1 MRLSIKLAVAAL
13 VAAIA
18 AWAYITYQGSGGTQ
32 ANTIRI
38 GTEGA
43 YPPFNFTDSD
53 SGELKGFDIDIAK
66 ALCAEMNAECTF
78 VAQDWDGI
86 IPALL
91 ANKYDAIVASMS
103 ITDERKEKVD
113 FSDKYYSTP
122 PALIAPKNTDLTETT
137 PAALTGKTI
146 GAQSSTTH
154 ATFLEDTYAGSTI
167 RLYPTQDEANAD
179 LAAGRLDAVA
189 ADSVVLG
196 EYLKTDAGSGS
207 KLVGMMENDPKY
219 FGDGAG
225 IAIRKGDDE
234 LRERFNKAIA
244 AIRANGTYEKVQA
257 KYFDF
262 DVY

>member
-1 MRLSIKLAVAAL
+1 MRNTAIRLAVAAFA
-13 VAAIA
+13 VAALSGVA
-18 AWAYITYQGSGGTQ
+18 AAKDWTTV
-32 ANTIRI
+32 RI

-43 YPPFNFTDSD
+43 YPPFNYVDSN
-53 SGELKGFDIDIAK
+53 GQLQGFDVDIAK
-66 ALCAEMNAECTF
+66 ALCEEMKVECTF

-103 ITDERKEKVD
+103 ITEERKQKVD

-122 PALIAPKNTDLTETT
+122 PALIAPKDTDLTATD
-137 PAALTGKTI
+137 PAALAGKTI

-154 ATFLEDTYAGSTI
+154 ATFLEDKYPDSTI
-167 RLYPTQDEANAD
+167 KLYATQDEANLD
-179 LAAGRLDAVA
+179 LASGRLDAVA

-196 EYLKTDAGSGS
+196 EWLKTDDGACC
-207 KLVGMMENDPKY
+207 KMVGPMENDPKY

-225 IAIRKGDDE
+225 IAVRKGEDD
-234 LRERFNKAIA
+234 LREMFNKAIA
-244 AIRANGTYEKVQA
+244 AIIANGKYKEIND

-262 DVY
+262 SVY

>member
-1 MRLSIKLAVAAL
+1 MRLKTLAAAAFATVL
-13 VAAIA
+13 MAGPSFADE
-18 AWAYITYQGSGGTQ
+18 
-32 ANTIRI
+32 IRI

-43 YPPFNFTDSD
+43 YPPFNYTDAG
-53 SGELKGFDIDIAK
+53 GELKGFDIDIAK
-66 ALCAEMNAECTF
+66 ALCEEMEATCTF

-86 IPALL
+86 IPALI
-91 ANKYDAIVASMS
+91 ANKYDAIIASMS
-103 ITDERKEKVD
+103 ITPERMETVD

-122 PALIAPKNTDLTETT
+122 PALIAPQSTDLTETT
-137 PAALTGKTI
+137 PAALSGKTI

-154 ATFLEDTYAGSTI
+154 ATFLEDVYKDSTI
-167 RLYPTQDEANAD
+167 KLYPTQDEANAD

-196 EYLKTDAGSGS
+196 EYLKTEAGSGA
-207 KLVGMMENDPKY
+207 KMVGMMENDPKY
-219 FGDGAG
+219 FGAGAG
-225 IAIRKGDDE
+225 IAIRKGEDE

-244 AIRANGTYEKVQA
+244 AIRENGKYKEVQD